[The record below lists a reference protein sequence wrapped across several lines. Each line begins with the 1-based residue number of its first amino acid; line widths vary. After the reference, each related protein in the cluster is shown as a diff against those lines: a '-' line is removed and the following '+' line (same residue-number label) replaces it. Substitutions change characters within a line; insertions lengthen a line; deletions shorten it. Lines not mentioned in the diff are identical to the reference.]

1 MNYQYFDYKKER
13 HIYTNLKGKVQI
25 YNTAICLEAINV
37 LNQKGYTLNENIY
50 RKSFANV
57 KHLGRFE
64 ILRESPIVIY
74 DGAHNE
80 PSIKNFARNINQ
92 YYSQKE
98 KVYILAILKKKDYE
112 TIIKILAKDQRAYFY
127 MTSGNIDGMYATKE
141 ELYQIGRQYI
151 DKNRVK
157 KMDLKEAVV
166 DAVENHPNSVIGI
179 TGSFY
184 IYQDIITMKLFK
196 N

>member
-1 MNYQYFDYKKER
+1 M
-13 HIYTNLKGKVQI
+13 
-25 YNTAICLEAINV
+25 
-37 LNQKGYTLNENIY
+37 
-50 RKSFANV
+50 
-57 KHLGRFE
+57 
-64 ILRESPIVIY
+64 
-74 DGAHNE
+74 
-80 PSIKNFARNINQ
+80 
-92 YYSQKE
+92 
-98 KVYILAILKKKDYE
+98 
-112 TIIKILAKDQRAYFY
+112 AKDQQAYFY
-127 MTSGNIDGMYATKE
+127 MTSGNIDGMYTTKE

-184 IYQDIITMKLFK
+184 IYQDIITMQVFK